1 MWLCMRGE
9 GGGCSCVA
17 VYGGCSCVAVYEG
30 GGCGCV
36 AVYEGGVQL
45 CGCV

>member
-1 MWLCMRGE
+1 MWLCM
-9 GGGCSCVA
+9 SCVA
-17 VYGGCSCVAVYEG
+17 VYGGGAVVWLCMRG
-30 GGCGCV
+30 GGCSCV

>member
-1 MWLCMRGE
+1 MWLCMRGGAVVWLCMNE
-9 GGGCSCVA
+9 GGGCR
-17 VYGGCSCVAVYEG
+17 
-30 GGCGCV
+30 CV